1 MSASDTRIVRVPAA
15 SILGEAA
22 MALRHE
28 VFVVEQGVPADEEID
43 GDDPVATHFVTLAE
57 GEVVGTLRVVFKPE
71 HAESPEQAKIGRV
84 AVRRD
89 RRGSGIAR
97 RMMLCAM
104 AHCRQIGVDRFLLTA
119 QTDKLGFYE
128 TLGFVAFGPDFMDG
142 GMPHRAMMAG

>member
-1 MSASDTRIVRVPAA
+1 
-15 SILGEAA
+15 
-22 MALRHE
+22 MALRHA

-43 GDDPVATHFVTLAE
+43 ADDPVATHFVALVE

-71 HAESPEQAKIGRV
+71 HAEIPECAKIGRV

-97 RMMLCAM
+97 RMMLHAM
-104 AHCRQIGVDRFLLTA
+104 AHCREIGVDRFVLAA

-142 GMPHRAMMAG
+142 GIPHRAMRMD